1 MTLKW
6 KRESIIFDSLF
17 EADVWADSIGNEI
30 YAKLYDGYD
39 TPDYKIAYSLAFR
52 LAEIEEFRVITE
64 RSIDDRYKVWV
75 QVPPEFKKRTILG

>member
-6 KRESIIFDSLF
+6 KKEDIIFDSIR

-30 YAKLYDGYD
+30 YARLYDGYD

-52 LAEIEEFRVITE
+52 LSEVENFRVITK
-64 RSIDDRYKVWV
+64 SSYNRYKVWV
-75 QVPPEFKKRTILG
+75 LEM

>member
-1 MTLKW
+1 MTLIW

-17 EADVWADSIGNEI
+17 EADVWAGSIGNEI

-75 QVPPEFKKRTILG
+75 IPY